1 MSAKNIESFLLKISK
16 DLNIDGKK
24 LVEEWEEYS
33 KPEIKKTYNK
43 CIYEFVRAP
52 HTGKKC
58 GASIRKDDSVYCSK
72 HTFSKKNTEKDIPD
86 QPIPVPILIP
96 VPDPVKDPPQP
107 KKIAIRLHPELNK
120 FVHTASSL
128 VFFSKNEQVVYGKV
142 IDGVIKDLSDEDIE
156 TCKKYQFK
164 YDKSKL
170 NLNKNE

>member
-16 DLNIDGKK
+16 DLNVDGKK

-33 KPEIKKTYNK
+33 SSSNEKVKKVYNK

-58 GASIRKDDSVYCSK
+58 GASIRKNDSVYCSK
-72 HTFSKKNTEKDIPD
+72 HIFSSKKNDEKVIEKDPDTEKVIEKDREP
-86 QPIPVPILIP
+86 PI
-96 VPDPVKDPPQP
+96 P
-107 KKIAIRLHPELNK
+107 KKIAIRLHQELNK
-120 FVHTASSL
+120 FVHNTSGL

-142 IDGVIKDLSDEDIE
+142 IDGVIKELNDEDIE

-164 YDKSKL
+164 YDKSKF